1 MFKNRTITH
10 QLPLLI
16 AGTISTILCCTIIF
30 FSIERINTF
39 LEDQTRQTQ
48 AMCSVLGK
56 TVQAAVVFKDRKEA
70 RRILSALE
78 ADITVLEAALFTR
91 EGEQLA
97 EYVIPG
103 QSFSLTFSAP
113 DLKKNSLALGFI
125 TVREPIMLAGK
136 PIGTII
142 IRTSLKPLYRS
153 IFNFLMTMLIIL
165 AITIMMAAR
174 LSSRLSELIA
184 LPIAL
189 LAKGMQR
196 ITREGNYS
204 ITVSHAGTRE
214 IKELIEGFNTMIAQI
229 NERDR
234 ELARTVSKLRI
245 AKEKADS
252 SNRAKS
258 RFLANM
264 SHEIRTPLNGVLGMA
279 ELLQRTSLS
288 PDQERYTRSILDSGK
303 VLLAVINDIL
313 DSSRIEAG
321 KMAIGHSPFDIAGTV
336 REVVNVFQVEA
347 NQKGVALKTGIAENV
362 PMLLGDSDRIRQI
375 LFNLIGNALKFTSQG
390 TVRISLTHRA
400 VDSSRT
406 EVRVEISDTGIGISK
421 DQLKTIFSPFS
432 QGDGSTTRIYGG
444 SGLGLS
450 IVHQLVTLMKGRI
463 KVDSTLGRGSTF
475 HVTIPFEPAPADAV
489 PADSLSPVI
498 PAGSAPNSPS
508 ILLVEDNPANQELA
522 KEALEAIGCRV
533 EVAANGEQAVQAVSR
548 NSFDIVFMDCQMPVM
563 DGYTAASRIREMEK
577 KSGRNR
583 IPVIAVTAHVLA
595 DNKEQCLQSG
605 MDDYLQK
612 PFSLN
617 GLQACLE
624 RWVGAR
630 E

>member
-16 AGTISTILCCTIIF
+16 AGTIATILCCTVVF

-39 LEDQTRQTQ
+39 LEDQTSQTRV
-48 AMCSVLGK
+48 MCSVLGK

-78 ADITVLEAALFTR
+78 ADVRVLEAALFTE
-91 EGEQLA
+91 EGERLA
-97 EYVIPG
+97 EYVLPG

-113 DLKKNSLALGFI
+113 VLKENSLALGFI
-125 TVREPIMLAGK
+125 TVRDPIILEDK

-153 IFNFLMTMLIIL
+153 IFNFLLAMLVIL
-165 AITIMMAAR
+165 AITIIMATR
-174 LSSRLSELIA
+174 LSLRLSELIA

-189 LAKGMQR
+189 LVKGMQR
-196 ITREGNYS
+196 VTREKNYS
-204 ITVSHAGTRE
+204 ITVSHVGTRE
-214 IKELIEGFNTMIAQI
+214 IRELINGFNTMIAEI
-229 NERDR
+229 RERDR
-234 ELARTVSKLRI
+234 KLARTVSKLRI

-252 SNRAKS
+252 SNQAKS

-279 ELLQRTSLS
+279 ELLQRTPLS
-288 PDQERYTRSILDSGK
+288 PDQERYTRNILDSGK

-321 KMAIGHSPFDIAGTV
+321 KMAIDHSLFDVAATV

-347 NQKGVALKTGIAENV
+347 NQKGVALETGIAADI

-390 TVRISLTHRA
+390 TVRVSLTHRA
-400 VDSSRT
+400 VNSSRT
-406 EVRVEISDTGIGISK
+406 EVRVEVSDTGIGISE

-432 QGDGSTTRIYGG
+432 QGDGSTTRTYGG

-450 IVHQLVTLMKGRI
+450 IVHQLVTLMKGRT
-463 KVDSTLGRGSTF
+463 KVESTPGQGTTF
-475 HVTIPFEPAPADAV
+475 HLTIPFKTAPADAV
-489 PADSLSPVI
+489 PAPSLPSGAPVR
-498 PAGSAPNSPS
+498 PATISPS
-508 ILLVEDNPANQELA
+508 TLLVEDNPANQELA

-533 EVAANGEQAVQAVSR
+533 EVAANGEQAVQAFFR

-563 DGYTAASRIREMEK
+563 DGYTAAARIRELEK
-577 KSGRNR
+577 KSGRDR
-583 IPVIAVTAHVLA
+583 VPLIAMTAHVMG
-595 DNKEQCLQSG
+595 DNKNACLQSG

-612 PFSLN
+612 PFSLK
-617 GLQACLE
+617 GLQVCLD
-624 RWVGAR
+624 RWVGAC